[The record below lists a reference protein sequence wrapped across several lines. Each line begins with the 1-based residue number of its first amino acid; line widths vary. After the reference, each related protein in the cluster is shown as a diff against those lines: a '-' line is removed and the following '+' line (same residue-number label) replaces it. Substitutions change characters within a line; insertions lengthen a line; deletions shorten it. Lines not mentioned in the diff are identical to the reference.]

1 MSDLSRG
8 RGRQCK
14 TSVGGVSKL
23 WLFPFTKYLRSQI
36 VRNGLSLVTFPETI
50 IYEFESENINITQDR
65 QSENES
71 GFYTQSVT
79 VDFNKILVDD
89 ELFKIVKQDYRAIIK
104 DNNGNFRLFG
114 AYNGMNANLN
124 RETGSSRASFN
135 GSKLTLEGK
144 EIDEALFISNL
155 DSAGFIQQAGN
166 YLALEDG
173 VLMFTQDNQFIIIEE

>member
-1 MSDLSRG
+1 
-8 RGRQCK
+8 
-14 TSVGGVSKL
+14 
-23 WLFPFTKYLRSQI
+23 
-36 VRNGLSLVTFPETI
+36 
-50 IYEFESENINITQDR
+50 
-65 QSENES
+65 
-71 GFYTQSVT
+71 
-79 VDFNKILVDD
+79 
-89 ELFKIVKQDYRAIIK
+89 
-104 DNNGNFRLFG
+104 
-114 AYNGMNANLN
+114 MNANLN